1 MFRSVLTLTAA
12 TALAVSGCNKAGEAE
27 AKTASAQSAVAPLK
41 SNATDETVAV
51 QTQIVTDGL
60 KAPWGLA
67 FLPDGGYLVTEKTG
81 GVIRVAADGTKVKLS
96 GAPQAYVAGQGGLLD
111 VVLSPNFA
119 ADNTVYVTYAYGDK
133 DANGTAVFKATL
145 GAESLS
151 GKTIFKTSPPKD
163 TANHYGA
170 RMAFTPDGNFILT
183 MGDGYA
189 YREEAQSLDNHF
201 GKTLRLTT
209 EGKAAPGNP
218 FIGQEGA
225 LPEIYSYGHRNPQG
239 LIYDAAS
246 NTVWLHEHGPKGGDE
261 INKVESSLNYGWP
274 VATFGIDYSGAQISP
289 FETYNGMTDSIYYWN
304 PSIAPSGFAIV
315 RGDMFGAWDGDLLVG
330 GLASRDL
337 RRVKMEGGRAVSE
350 TILLDDLSLRI
361 RDVRMGP
368 DGAIYVLSDEK
379 TDGKL
384 IRVTPQ

>member
-1 MFRSVLTLTAA
+1 MFRPALILTTATVL
-12 TALAVSGCNKAGEAE
+12 ALSACNNSGQAE
-27 AKTASAQSAVAPLK
+27 AKTVSASAAIAPLK
-41 SNATDETVAV
+41 SNASAETTAV
-51 QTQIVTDGL
+51 QTQTITDGL

-67 FLPDGGYLVTEKTG
+67 FLPNGGYLITEKTG
-81 GVIRVAADGTKVKLS
+81 GVIRVAADGTKTNLS
-96 GAPQAYVAGQGGLLD
+96 GAPEAFVASQGGLLD
-111 VVLSPNFA
+111 VVLSPTYA
-119 ADNTVYVTYAYGDK
+119 TDNTVYVTYSYGDRN
-133 DANGTAVFKATL
+133 ANGTAVFKAVL
-145 GAESLS
+145 GADSLT
-151 GKTIFKTSPPKD
+151 GDTIFKTSPPKD

-170 RMAFTPDGNFILT
+170 RMAFMPDGNFILT

-201 GKTLRLTT
+201 GKTLRLTAD
-209 EGKAAPGNP
+209 GKAAPGNP
-218 FIGQEGA
+218 FIGQDGA

-239 LIYDAAS
+239 LIYDGA
-246 NTVWLHEHGPKGGDE
+246 TGTIWLHEHGPKGGDE
-261 INKVESSLNYGWP
+261 INKVEPSLNYGWP

-289 FETYNGMTDSIYYWN
+289 FKTYKGMTDSIYYWN
-304 PSIAPSGFAIV
+304 PSIAPSGMAIV

-350 TILLDDLSLRI
+350 TILLGDMGLRI
-361 RDVRMGP
+361 RDVRVGP

-384 IRVTPQ
+384 IRVTPR